1 MTQTV
6 TLGGNPIPVNGDFP
20 QKGQTAPAF
29 SLVSPDLADIS
40 LESLGAKRKIL
51 NIFPSID
58 TPTCATSTRKFNA
71 AASGLNN
78 TVVLCISADLPFAQK
93 RFCGAEGI
101 ANVVTASDFKDKKFG
116 TAWGVTFADGP
127 LQGLLSRSVVVT
139 DAAGKVVYTE
149 QVAETTSEPNYE
161 KALAAAKGV

>member
-1 MTQTV
+1 MAQITLKGNTINTV
-6 TLGGNPIPVNGDFP
+6 GHLPAVGSPVPDFRLTK
-20 QKGQTAPAF
+20 QDLSDIRPA
-29 SLVSPDLADIS
+29 DLTGKKVIY
-40 LESLGAKRKIL
+40 

-58 TPTCATSTRKFNA
+58 TATCATSVRKFNEQA
-71 AASGLNN
+71 AGLDN
-78 TVVLCISADLPFAQK
+78 TVVVCVSGDLPFAQK